1 MCGISGIISASL
13 DGEEIQARLE
23 RMGGL
28 QRHRG
33 PDDQREGVFA
43 AAGRRVGLGLVRLSI
58 IDLATGMQPIVCP
71 EDGTAI
77 VCNGQV
83 YNYIELKRELPDQPF
98 ATSGD
103 IEAALHLYRRDGVDF
118 LNSLNGMYAGA
129 VYDPVRQRVV
139 LFRDRFGV
147 KPLYYTLHEGNFV
160 FASEIR
166 PLLAGSRRPA
176 VLNRPR
182 LATYFTYRYVPGEQ
196 TLFEGV
202 LRLPPASCLVYDLR
216 TGQYEV
222 RRYWNYRPDRPE
234 PAMTAAEAEETFYGI
249 FSDAVR
255 IRLRSDVAV
264 GALVSGGIDS
274 SAVASR
280 AADLAGPV
288 RLFTISFAEPDYD
301 ELEDVR
307 AFLAANRERFS
318 GCEHMVRS
326 CDRRMLD
333 RLPDIVAAIE
343 EPLCL
348 GTILPTDQ
356 VCELAGNQLKVVVS
370 GEGADEI
377 FGGYRKFLIEAAA
390 HAYPSLGPDDR
401 HRLDEEYPEL
411 APYLAVREKDPARR
425 YIQSELLF
433 DAPALGRLLGG
444 DAGDAAFPG
453 DALPDIDPGGDPV
466 NTAIAFECRSRLPDY
481 VALRLDKLSMRHS
494 LETRTPFLDYRLAE
508 FAARLPVHLKVDI
521 TAGMEKVVCR
531 RSFERFGVLDRP
543 TAFRRKKPFTI
554 PLARWLSEPD
564 RLPESLQQVVRGD
577 MVARQGIVD
586 PDVFAGLVREIST
599 KNVGP
604 YTLVSGADRVFAVIV
619 FTLWYDRFMCSP

>member
-13 DGEEIQARLE
+13 DGKEILARLE

-33 PDDQREGVFA
+33 PDDQREQVFA
-43 AAGRRVGLGLVRLSI
+43 AAGRRAGLGLVRLSI

-83 YNYIELKRELPDQPF
+83 YNYIELRQELPGQAF
-98 ATSGD
+98 VTSGD
-103 IEAALHLYRRDGVDF
+103 IEAALHLYRRNGVDF

-129 VYDPVRQRVV
+129 IYDPVRRQVV

-147 KPLYYTLHEGNFV
+147 KPLYYTEYEGNLV
-160 FASEIR
+160 FASEIK
-166 PLLAGSRRPA
+166 PLLAGSLRPA
-176 VLNRPR
+176 RLNRSR

-202 LRLPPASCLVYDLR
+202 RRLPPASFLVYDLCS
-216 TGQYEV
+216 GQYEV

-234 PAMTAAEAEETFYGI
+234 PAMTEAAAEEIFYEI

-255 IRLRSDVAV
+255 IRLRSDVPV

-274 SAVASR
+274 SAVA
-280 AADLAGPV
+280 AYTADLTGPV

-301 ELEDVR
+301 ELDDVR
-307 AFLAANRERFS
+307 AFLAAGRKRFS

-326 CDRRMLD
+326 CDRQMLD
-333 RLPDIVAAIE
+333 RLPDIVEAIE

-356 VCELAGNQLKVVVS
+356 VCELAGNHLKVVVS

-377 FGGYRKFLIEAAA
+377 FAGYRKFLIEAAA
-390 HAYPSLGPDDR
+390 HAYPALGPDDR
-401 HRLDEEYPEL
+401 QRLDEEYPEL
-411 APYLAVREKDPARR
+411 KPYLAVRENDPARR

-433 DAPALGRLLGG
+433 DGAALRRLLGSDG
-444 DAGDAAFPG
+444 GNAAFPS
-453 DALPDIDPGGDPV
+453 DALPDIDPDGNPV
-466 NTAIAFECRSRLPDY
+466 NAAIAFECRSRLPDY

-508 FAARLPVHLKVDI
+508 FAARLPLHLKVDI
-521 TAGMEKVVCR
+521 AAGMEKVVCR
-531 RSFERFGVLDRP
+531 RAFDRFGVLDRA

-554 PLARWLSEPD
+554 PMARWLAEPE
-564 RLPESLQQVVRGD
+564 RLPESIQQVVRGD
-577 MVARQGIVD
+577 MVVRQGIIN
-586 PDVFAGLVREIST
+586 PDVFAGLVRGISAD
-599 KNVGP
+599 NVGP
-604 YTLVSGADRVFAVIV
+604 HTLVSGADRVFSIIV
-619 FTLWYDRFMCSP
+619 FTLWYDRFMRSS